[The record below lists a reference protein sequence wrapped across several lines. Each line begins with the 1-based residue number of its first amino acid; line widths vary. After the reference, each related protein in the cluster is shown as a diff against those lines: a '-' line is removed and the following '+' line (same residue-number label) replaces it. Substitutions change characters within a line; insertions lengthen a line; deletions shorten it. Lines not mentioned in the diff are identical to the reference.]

1 MIYFLI
7 YLLIYPYLFAM
18 KKLKFKGEKGKILLI
33 QTAKIGDY
41 ANSTVIFEKL
51 GKFDVLIDEINLAFA
66 KHDRRIE
73 KIFTINGV
81 KRKKASKLGLAL
93 ELFSRG
99 YESVYVLMPNSLNL
113 FLARCTLAKNIVAVH
128 HYAAS
133 SDFALLALGMKKA
146 PHTLQDLTLLTYL
159 KMLGESE
166 LKYEKCLQKPLLIPR
181 ETLVKSG
188 KFKIGVS
195 LSAGNKMKTPPKKT
209 WEKIFEIFAK
219 FDCEVYI
226 FGVGEEAAL
235 LQNLL
240 AENADEKR
248 AENLS
253 ERGICADLAG
263 NGASEI
269 YGDLENAN
277 GKQTSYAQNHTEA
290 SYAASNFITQNTA
303 YKKLNLNT
311 ERAAENDDKNTNNAP
326 TIRVQNTDD
335 KTTYDNAN
343 GKQAKAQIY
352 SEKGTSDGSNLSS
365 QICDTYVKRFGENEL
380 KIISLIGKIKLEEL
394 PFYLSQMQLYTSSDT
409 GNYYVADSVR
419 TPTIC
424 LMGPCFA
431 SEQRGVAD
439 SLVISSHLPPVSS
452 VFKTVRGIDASAF
465 FELSEQNLADIEA
478 FVKVRYIS
486 YLSRE
491 DNFLC

>member
-18 KKLKFKGEKGKILLI
+18 KKLKFKGKKGKILLI

-93 ELFSRG
+93 ELFSRN

-128 HYAAS
+128 HYAVS
-133 SDFALLALGMKKA
+133 SDFALLALGMKKV

-159 KMLGESE
+159 KTVGVSE
-166 LKYEKCLQKPLLIPR
+166 LKYEKCLQKPLFIPQENLI
-181 ETLVKSG
+181 KSS

-209 WEKIFEIFAK
+209 WVKIFEIFAK
-219 FDCEVYI
+219 FDCEIYI

-235 LQNLL
+235 LKNLL
-240 AENADEKR
+240 AQNADVKR
-248 AENLS
+248 AENPS
-253 ERGICADLAG
+253 DRQIYVDLTSD
-263 NGASEI
+263 NASEI
-269 YGDLENAN
+269 YGSPE
-277 GKQTSYAQNHTEA
+277 
-290 SYAASNFITQNTA
+290 
-303 YKKLNLNT
+303 
-311 ERAAENDDKNTNNAP
+311 NTNGE
-326 TIRVQNTDD
+326 QS
-335 KTTYDNAN
+335 
-343 GKQAKAQIY
+343 KAQIC
-352 SEKGTSDGSNLSS
+352 SEKGISSGSNLSS
-365 QICDTYVKRFGENEL
+365 QICDTYVKKFGKNEL
-380 KIISLIGKIKLEEL
+380 KIISLIDKIKLEEL
-394 PFYLSQMQLYTSSDT
+394 PFYLSQMQLYASSDT
-409 GNYYVADSVR
+409 GNYYIADSVR

-452 VFKTVRGIDASAF
+452 VFKTVRDIDASAF
-465 FELSEQNLADIEA
+465 FELSDQNLADIEV

>member
-1 MIYFLI
+1 MAYLIKSEDLFLIYFLF
-7 YLLIYPYLFAM
+7 YLILWPYLKITSCF
-18 KKLKFKGEKGKILLI
+18 KKPSNKILLI

-51 GKFDVLIDEINLAFA
+51 GKFDVLIDEINLALA
-66 KHDRRIE
+66 KHDNRIE
-73 KIFTINGV
+73 KIFTINNV
-81 KRKKASKLGLAL
+81 KRKKTSKLGLAL
-93 ELFSRG
+93 ELFLRN

-113 FLARCTLAKNIVAVH
+113 FLARCTLAKNIVTVH

-133 SDFALLALGMKKA
+133 SDFALLALGMKKV

-159 KMLGESE
+159 KTVGISE
-166 LKYEKCLQKPLLIPR
+166 LRYEKCLQKPLVIPH
-181 ETLVKSG
+181 ENIVKSG

-195 LSAGNKMKTPPKKT
+195 LSAGNKMKTPPKHT

-240 AENADEKR
+240 AENADQKQAKNPSDR
-248 AENLS
+248 QF
-253 ERGICADLAG
+253 CADSASDT
-263 NGASEI
+263 SEI
-269 YGDLENAN
+269 YGDLKNAN
-277 GKQTSYAQNHTEA
+277 EEQSKTQICSENGTGGG
-290 SYAASNFITQNTA
+290 SNF
-303 YKKLNLNT
+303 
-311 ERAAENDDKNTNNAP
+311 
-326 TIRVQNTDD
+326 
-335 KTTYDNAN
+335 
-343 GKQAKAQIY
+343 
-352 SEKGTSDGSNLSS
+352 SS
-365 QICDTYVKRFGENEL
+365 QIFDIYVKRFGENEL

-394 PFYLSQMQLYTSSDT
+394 PFYLSQMQLYASSDT

-465 FELSEQNLADIEA
+465 FELSDQNLADIEA
-478 FVKVRYIS
+478 FVRVRYIS

>member
-159 KMLGESE
+159 KMLGISE
-166 LKYEKCLQKPLLIPR
+166 LKYEKCLQKPLFIPR
-181 ETLVKSG
+181 ENLVKSG

-248 AENLS
+248 AKNLS
-253 ERGICADLAG
+253 ERGICTDLASSDT
-263 NGASEI
+263 SEI
-269 YGDLENAN
+269 YGDLENTN
-277 GKQTSYAQNHTEA
+277 GKQISYTQNHTEA
-290 SYAASNFITQNTA
+290 SYAAANFITQNTA

-326 TIRVQNTDD
+326 PLRAKNAG

-343 GKQAKAQIY
+343 GKQAKAQIC
-352 SEKGTSDGSNLSS
+352 SEKGTSDVSNLSS
-365 QICDTYVKRFGENEL
+365 QICDIYVKRFGENEL

-394 PFYLSQMQLYTSSDT
+394 PFYLSQMQLYASSDT

-439 SLVISSHLPPVSS
+439 SLVINSHLPPVSS
-452 VFKTVRGIDASAF
+452 VFKTVRDIDASAF
-465 FELSEQNLADIEA
+465 FELSEQNLADIEV

>member
-1 MIYFLI
+1 MIYFLF
-7 YLLIYPYLFAM
+7 YLMLWPCLKITSYF
-18 KKLKFKGEKGKILLI
+18 KKASNKILLI

-66 KHDRRIE
+66 KHDRRME

-133 SDFALLALGMKKA
+133 SDFALLALGMKKV

-159 KMLGESE
+159 KTVGISE
-166 LKYEKCLQKPLLIPR
+166 LKYEKCLQKPLFIPQENLI
-181 ETLVKSG
+181 KSG

-195 LSAGNKMKTPPKKT
+195 LSAGNKMKTPPKHT

-235 LQNLL
+235 LKNLL
-240 AENADEKR
+240 AENVNEKR

-253 ERGICADLAG
+253 RRQIFADLAG

-269 YGDLENAN
+269 CGDLKNAN
-277 GKQTSYAQNHTEA
+277 EEQ
-290 SYAASNFITQNTA
+290 
-303 YKKLNLNT
+303 
-311 ERAAENDDKNTNNAP
+311 P
-326 TIRVQNTDD
+326 
-335 KTTYDNAN
+335 
-343 GKQAKAQIY
+343 KAQIC
-352 SEKGTSDGSNLSS
+352 SESSTGGESNFSS
-365 QICDTYVKRFGENEL
+365 QICDTYVKKFGENEL
-380 KIISLIGKIKLEEL
+380 KIISLIDKIKLEEL
-394 PFYLSQMQLYTSSDT
+394 PFYLSQMQLYASSDT
-409 GNYYVADSVR
+409 GNYYVADSMH

-439 SLVISSHLPPVSS
+439 SLVINSHLPPVSS
-452 VFKTVRGIDASAF
+452 VFKTVRDIDASAF

>member
-41 ANSTVIFEKL
+41 ANSTVIFDRL
-51 GKFDVLIDEINLAFA
+51 GKFDALIDEINLAFA
-66 KHDRRIE
+66 KHDSRIE
-73 KIFTINGV
+73 KIFTINDV

-93 ELFSRG
+93 ELFSRN

-133 SDFALLALGMKKA
+133 SDFALLALGMKKV

-159 KMLGESE
+159 KTVGVSE
-166 LKYEKCLQKPLLIPR
+166 LKYEKYLQKPLFIPR
-181 ETLVKSG
+181 ENLIKSD

-226 FGVGEEAAL
+226 FGVGEEATL
-235 LQNLL
+235 LKNLL
-240 AENADEKR
+240 AENADEKQT
-248 AENLS
+248 ENPS
-253 ERGICADLAG
+253 DRQICADS
-263 NGASEI
+263 ASDDASKI
-269 YGDLENAN
+269 YGDIKNAN
-277 GKQTSYAQNHTEA
+277 NE
-290 SYAASNFITQNTA
+290 NT
-303 YKKLNLNT
+303 
-311 ERAAENDDKNTNNAP
+311 
-326 TIRVQNTDD
+326 
-335 KTTYDNAN
+335 
-343 GKQAKAQIY
+343 KAQICI
-352 SEKGTSDGSNLSS
+352 EKGTSDELNFSS
-365 QICDTYVKRFGENEL
+365 QIFDIYVKRFGENEL

-394 PFYLSQMQLYTSSDT
+394 PFYLSQMQLYASSDT

-439 SLVISSHLPPVSS
+439 SLVISSHLLPVSS
-452 VFKTVRGIDASAF
+452 VFKTVRDIDASAF

>member
-1 MIYFLI
+1 
-7 YLLIYPYLFAM
+7 M
-18 KKLKFKGEKGKILLI
+18 KKLKFKGKKGKILLI

-41 ANSTVIFEKL
+41 VNSAVIFEKL

-73 KIFTINGV
+73 KIFTINDV
-81 KRKKASKLGLAL
+81 KRKKASKLALAL
-93 ELFSRG
+93 ELFSHN

-128 HYAAS
+128 HYAVS
-133 SDFALLALGMKKA
+133 SDFALLALGMKKV
-146 PHTLQDLTLLTYL
+146 PHTLNDLTLLTYL
-159 KMLGESE
+159 KTVGVSE
-166 LKYEKCLQKPLLIPR
+166 LKYEKCLQKPLVVPR
-181 ETLVKSG
+181 ENIVKSD

-195 LSAGNKMKTPPKKT
+195 LSAGNKMKTPPKHI

-240 AENADEKR
+240 AENTNEKQ
-248 AENLS
+248 AKNPS
-253 ERGICADLAG
+253 NGQICADLAG
-263 NGASEI
+263 SDTSEI
-269 YGDLENAN
+269 YGGPENAN
-277 GKQTSYAQNHTEA
+277 GEQS
-290 SYAASNFITQNTA
+290 
-303 YKKLNLNT
+303 
-311 ERAAENDDKNTNNAP
+311 
-326 TIRVQNTDD
+326 
-335 KTTYDNAN
+335 
-343 GKQAKAQIY
+343 KAQIY
-352 SEKGTSDGSNLSS
+352 SENGISGGSNLGS
-365 QICDTYVKRFGENEL
+365 QICDTYVKKFGENEL
-380 KIISLIGKIKLEEL
+380 KIISLIDKIKLEEL
-394 PFYLSQMQLYTSSDT
+394 PFYLSQMQLYASSDT
-409 GNYYVADSVR
+409 GNYYVADSVH

-452 VFKTVRGIDASAF
+452 VFKTVRDIDASAF
-465 FELSEQNLADIEA
+465 FEPSEQNLADIEA

>member
-41 ANSTVIFEKL
+41 ANSTVIFDRL

-73 KIFTINGV
+73 KAFTINDV

-93 ELFSRG
+93 ELFSRN

-133 SDFALLALGMKKA
+133 SDFGLLALGMQKV
-146 PHTLQDLTLLTYL
+146 PHTLQDLTLLTYS
-159 KMLGESE
+159 KTVGISE
-166 LKYEKCLQKPLLIPR
+166 LKYEKCLQKPLVVPHENI
-181 ETLVKSG
+181 VKSG

-195 LSAGNKMKTPPKKT
+195 LSAGNKMKTPPNHT

-226 FGVGEEAAL
+226 FGVGDEAAL
-235 LQNLL
+235 LKNLL
-240 AENADEKR
+240 AENTDAKR
-248 AENLS
+248 VENPS
-253 ERGICADLAG
+253 ELGICADLA
-263 NGASEI
+263 ASDTSEI
-269 YGDLENAN
+269 YGDIKNAN
-277 GKQTSYAQNHTEA
+277 
-290 SYAASNFITQNTA
+290 
-303 YKKLNLNT
+303 
-311 ERAAENDDKNTNNAP
+311 AE
-326 TIRVQNTDD
+326 QS
-335 KTTYDNAN
+335 
-343 GKQAKAQIY
+343 KAQIC
-352 SEKGTSDGSNLSS
+352 SQNGTSDGSNFSS

-394 PFYLSQMQLYTSSDT
+394 PFYLSQMQLYASADT

-439 SLVISSHLPPVSS
+439 SLVINSHLPPVSS
-452 VFKTVRGIDASAF
+452 VFKTVRDIDASAF
-465 FELSEQNLADIEA
+465 FELSDQNLADIEA

>member
-1 MIYFLI
+1 M
-7 YLLIYPYLFAM
+7 LIYPYLFAM
-18 KKLKFKGEKGKILLI
+18 KKLKFKGKKGKILLI

-66 KHDRRIE
+66 KHDSRIE

-81 KRKKASKLGLAL
+81 KCKKASKLGLAL
-93 ELFSRG
+93 ELFSRN

-128 HYAAS
+128 HYAVS
-133 SDFALLALGMKKA
+133 SDFALLALGMKKV

-159 KMLGESE
+159 KTLGFSE
-166 LKYEKCLQKPLLIPR
+166 LKYEKCLQKPLFIPQENLI
-181 ETLVKSG
+181 KSG

-195 LSAGNKMKTPPKKT
+195 LSAGNKMKSPPKKT

-226 FGVGEEAAL
+226 FGVGEEATL
-235 LQNLL
+235 LKNLL
-240 AENADEKR
+240 AENADTKR

-253 ERGICADLAG
+253 RQQICADLASDT
-263 NGASEI
+263 SEI
-269 YGDLENAN
+269 YGGIE
-277 GKQTSYAQNHTEA
+277 
-290 SYAASNFITQNTA
+290 
-303 YKKLNLNT
+303 
-311 ERAAENDDKNTNNAP
+311 NTNGE
-326 TIRVQNTDD
+326 QS
-335 KTTYDNAN
+335 
-343 GKQAKAQIY
+343 KAQIC
-352 SEKGTSDGSNLSS
+352 SENGISNGSNFSS

-394 PFYLSQMQLYTSSDT
+394 PFYLSQMQLYASSDT

-439 SLVISSHLPPVSS
+439 SLVINSHLPPVSS
-452 VFKTVRGIDASAF
+452 VFKTVRDIDASAF
-465 FELSEQNLADIEA
+465 FELSDQNLADIEV

>member
-41 ANSTVIFEKL
+41 ANSAVIFEKL
-51 GKFDVLIDEINLAFA
+51 GKFDALIDEINLAFA
-66 KHDRRIE
+66 KHDSRIE

-81 KRKKASKLGLAL
+81 KRKKTSKIGLAL
-93 ELFSRG
+93 ELFSRN

-128 HYAAS
+128 HYAVS
-133 SDFALLALGMKKA
+133 SDFALLALGMKKV

-159 KMLGESE
+159 KTVGVSE
-166 LKYEKCLQKPLLIPR
+166 LKYEKYLQKPLFIPR
-181 ETLVKSG
+181 ENLIKSD

-226 FGVGEEAAL
+226 FGVGEEATL
-235 LQNLL
+235 LKNLL
-240 AENADEKR
+240 AENADQKQAKNPSDR
-248 AENLS
+248 QF
-253 ERGICADLAG
+253 CADSASDT
-263 NGASEI
+263 SEI
-269 YGDLENAN
+269 YGGLENAN
-277 GKQTSYAQNHTEA
+277 GEQS
-290 SYAASNFITQNTA
+290 
-303 YKKLNLNT
+303 
-311 ERAAENDDKNTNNAP
+311 
-326 TIRVQNTDD
+326 
-335 KTTYDNAN
+335 
-343 GKQAKAQIY
+343 KAQICNKN
-352 SEKGTSDGSNLSS
+352 STSGGSNFSS
-365 QICDTYVKRFGENEL
+365 QICDTYVKKFGENEL

-394 PFYLSQMQLYTSSDT
+394 PFYLSQMQLYASSDT

-439 SLVISSHLPPVSS
+439 SLVINSHLSPVSS
-452 VFKTVRGIDASAF
+452 VFKTVRDIDASAF

-486 YLSRE
+486 YLSRK

>member
-1 MIYFLI
+1 MLW
-7 YLLIYPYLFAM
+7 PYLKITSYF
-18 KKLKFKGEKGKILLI
+18 KKASNKILLI
-33 QTAKIGDY
+33 QTTKIGDY

-73 KIFTINGV
+73 KIFTINDV

-99 YESVYVLMPNSLNL
+99 YDSVYVLMPNSLNL
-113 FLARCTLAKNIVAVH
+113 FLARCTLAKNIVAVR

-133 SDFALLALGMKKA
+133 SDFALLALGMKKV

-159 KMLGESE
+159 KTVGVSE
-166 LKYEKCLQKPLLIPR
+166 LKYEKCLQKPLFIPR
-181 ETLVKSG
+181 ENIVKSD

-235 LQNLL
+235 LKNLL
-240 AENADEKR
+240 AQNAGEKQE
-248 AENLS
+248 ENLS
-253 ERGICADLAG
+253 ERQICKDLTECD
-263 NGASEI
+263 ASEI
-269 YGDLENAN
+269 YGD
-277 GKQTSYAQNHTEA
+277 
-290 SYAASNFITQNTA
+290 I
-303 YKKLNLNT
+303 
-311 ERAAENDDKNTNNAP
+311 KNTN
-326 TIRVQNTDD
+326 DE
-335 KTTYDNAN
+335 
-343 GKQAKAQIY
+343 GAKAQI
-352 SEKGTSDGSNLSS
+352 SSKNGISDESNLSS
-365 QICDTYVKRFGENEL
+365 QICDTYVKKFGKNEL

-394 PFYLSQMQLYTSSDT
+394 PFYLSQMQLYASSDT
-409 GNYYVADSVR
+409 GNYYIADSVR

-465 FELSEQNLADIEA
+465 FELNEQNLTDIEA

-486 YLSRE
+486 YLSRK

>member
-41 ANSTVIFEKL
+41 ANSTVIFDRL
-51 GKFDVLIDEINLAFA
+51 GKFDALIDEINLAFA
-66 KHDRRIE
+66 KHDSRIE
-73 KIFTINGV
+73 KIFTINDV

-93 ELFSRG
+93 ELFSRN

-133 SDFALLALGMKKA
+133 SDFALLALGMKKV

-159 KMLGESE
+159 KTVGVSE
-166 LKYEKCLQKPLLIPR
+166 LKYEKYLQKPLFIPR
-181 ETLVKSG
+181 ENLIKSD

-226 FGVGEEAAL
+226 FGVGEEATL
-235 LQNLL
+235 LKNLL
-240 AENADEKR
+240 AENADQKQAKNPSDR
-248 AENLS
+248 QF
-253 ERGICADLAG
+253 CADSASDT
-263 NGASEI
+263 SEI
-269 YGDLENAN
+269 YGDLKNAN
-277 GKQTSYAQNHTEA
+277 EEQSKTQICSENGTGGG
-290 SYAASNFITQNTA
+290 SNF
-303 YKKLNLNT
+303 
-311 ERAAENDDKNTNNAP
+311 
-326 TIRVQNTDD
+326 
-335 KTTYDNAN
+335 
-343 GKQAKAQIY
+343 
-352 SEKGTSDGSNLSS
+352 SS
-365 QICDTYVKRFGENEL
+365 QIFDIYVKRFGENEL

-394 PFYLSQMQLYTSSDT
+394 PFYLSQMQLYASSDT

-439 SLVISSHLPPVSS
+439 SLVISSHLLPVSS
-452 VFKTVRGIDASAF
+452 VFKTVRDIDASAF

-486 YLSRE
+486 HLSRE

>member
-41 ANSTVIFEKL
+41 ANSTVIFDRL
-51 GKFDVLIDEINLAFA
+51 GKFDALIDEINLAFA
-66 KHDRRIE
+66 KHDSRIE
-73 KIFTINGV
+73 KIFTINDV

-93 ELFSRG
+93 ELFSRN

-133 SDFALLALGMKKA
+133 SDFALLALGMKKV

-159 KMLGESE
+159 KTVGVSE
-166 LKYEKCLQKPLLIPR
+166 LKYEKYLQKPLFIPR
-181 ETLVKSG
+181 ENLIKSD

-226 FGVGEEAAL
+226 FGVGEEATL
-235 LQNLL
+235 LKNLL
-240 AENADEKR
+240 AENADEKQT
-248 AENLS
+248 ENPS
-253 ERGICADLAG
+253 DRQICADS
-263 NGASEI
+263 ASDDASKI
-269 YGDLENAN
+269 YGDIKNAN
-277 GKQTSYAQNHTEA
+277 NE
-290 SYAASNFITQNTA
+290 NT
-303 YKKLNLNT
+303 
-311 ERAAENDDKNTNNAP
+311 
-326 TIRVQNTDD
+326 
-335 KTTYDNAN
+335 
-343 GKQAKAQIY
+343 KAQICI
-352 SEKGTSDGSNLSS
+352 EKGTSDELNFSS
-365 QICDTYVKRFGENEL
+365 QIFDIYVKRFGENEL

-394 PFYLSQMQLYTSSDT
+394 PFYLSQMQLYASSDT

-439 SLVISSHLPPVSS
+439 SLVISSHLLPVSS
-452 VFKTVRGIDASAF
+452 VFKTVRDIDASAF

-486 YLSRE
+486 YLSRKY
-491 DNFLC
+491 NFLC

>member
-41 ANSTVIFEKL
+41 VNSTVIFEKL

-66 KHDRRIE
+66 KHDSRIE
-73 KIFTINGV
+73 KIFTINDV

-93 ELFSRG
+93 KLFSRN

-133 SDFALLALGMKKA
+133 SDFGLLALGMKKV
-146 PHTLQDLTLLTYL
+146 PHTLNDLTLLTYL
-159 KMLGESE
+159 KTLGISE
-166 LKYEKCLQKPLLIPR
+166 LKYEKCLQQPLFIPR
-181 ETLVKSG
+181 ENIVKSN

-226 FGVGEEAAL
+226 FGVGEEEAL
-235 LQNLL
+235 LKNLL
-240 AENADEKR
+240 AKNTDEKQT
-248 AENLS
+248 ENS
-253 ERGICADLAG
+253 SNGQICADLAG
-263 NGASEI
+263 SDTSEI
-269 YGDLENAN
+269 YGD
-277 GKQTSYAQNHTEA
+277 
-290 SYAASNFITQNTA
+290 I
-303 YKKLNLNT
+303 
-311 ERAAENDDKNTNNAP
+311 KNTN
-326 TIRVQNTDD
+326 D
-335 KTTYDNAN
+335 K
-343 GKQAKAQIY
+343 QVKAQIC
-352 SEKGTSDGSNLSS
+352 SKNGTSGESNLSS
-365 QICDTYVKRFGENEL
+365 QICDIYVKRFGENKL

-394 PFYLSQMQLYTSSDT
+394 PFYLSQMQLYASSDT

-452 VFKTVRGIDASAF
+452 VFKTVRDIDASVF

>member
-1 MIYFLI
+1 
-7 YLLIYPYLFAM
+7 M

-41 ANSTVIFEKL
+41 ANSTVIFDRL
-51 GKFDVLIDEINLAFA
+51 GKFDALIDEINLAFA
-66 KHDRRIE
+66 KHDSRIE

-81 KRKKASKLGLAL
+81 KCKKASKLGLAL
-93 ELFSRG
+93 ELFSRN

-133 SDFALLALGMKKA
+133 SDFALLSLGMKKV

-159 KMLGESE
+159 KTVGVTE
-166 LKYEKCLQKPLLIPR
+166 LKYEKCLQKPLFIPQENLI
-181 ETLVKSG
+181 KSG

-195 LSAGNKMKTPPKKT
+195 LSAGNKMKTPPKRT
-209 WEKIFEIFAK
+209 WEKIFEILAK

-235 LQNLL
+235 LKNLL
-240 AENADEKR
+240 AENTDEKQS
-248 AENLS
+248 ENPS
-253 ERGICADLAG
+253 NGQICADSATSDT
-263 NGASEI
+263 SEI
-269 YGDLENAN
+269 YGGLENTN
-277 GKQTSYAQNHTEA
+277 DKQ
-290 SYAASNFITQNTA
+290 
-303 YKKLNLNT
+303 
-311 ERAAENDDKNTNNAP
+311 
-326 TIRVQNTDD
+326 V
-335 KTTYDNAN
+335 
-343 GKQAKAQIY
+343 KAQIC
-352 SEKGTSDGSNLSS
+352 SKNGTSDELNFSS
-365 QICDTYVKRFGENEL
+365 QICDTYVKKFGENEL
-380 KIISLIGKIKLEEL
+380 KIISLIDKIKLEEL
-394 PFYLSQMQLYTSSDT
+394 PFYLSQMQLYASSDT

-439 SLVISSHLPPVSS
+439 SLVINSNLSPVSS
-452 VFKTVRGIDASAF
+452 VFKTVRDIDASVF

>member
-18 KKLKFKGEKGKILLI
+18 KKLKFKGEKDKILLI

-41 ANSTVIFEKL
+41 ANSTVIFDRL
-51 GKFDVLIDEINLAFA
+51 GKFDALIDEINLAFA
-66 KHDRRIE
+66 KHDSRIE

-81 KRKKASKLGLAL
+81 KRKKVSKIGLAL

-128 HYAAS
+128 HYAVS
-133 SDFALLALGMKKA
+133 SDFALLALGMKKV

-159 KMLGESE
+159 KTVGISE
-166 LKYEKCLQKPLLIPR
+166 LKYEKCLQKPLFIPQENLI
-181 ETLVKSG
+181 KSG

-195 LSAGNKMKTPPKKT
+195 LSAGNKMKTPPNHT
-209 WEKIFEIFAK
+209 WEKILEIFAK

-235 LQNLL
+235 LKNLL

-248 AENLS
+248 AKNLS
-253 ERGICADLAG
+253 RRQICVDLTG
-263 NGASEI
+263 DDASKI
-269 YGDLENAN
+269 YGD
-277 GKQTSYAQNHTEA
+277 
-290 SYAASNFITQNTA
+290 I
-303 YKKLNLNT
+303 
-311 ERAAENDDKNTNNAP
+311 KNTNDEGA
-326 TIRVQNTDD
+326 
-335 KTTYDNAN
+335 A
-343 GKQAKAQIY
+343 AQIC
-352 SEKGTSDGSNLSS
+352 SKNGTSDELNFSS
-365 QICDTYVKRFGENEL
+365 QICNTYVKRFGKNEL
-380 KIISLIGKIKLEEL
+380 KIISLIDKIKLEEL
-394 PFYLSQMQLYTSSDT
+394 PFYLSQMQLYASADT
-409 GNYYVADSVR
+409 GNYYVADSVC

-439 SLVISSHLPPVSS
+439 SLVINSHLPPVSS
-452 VFKTVRGIDASAF
+452 VFKTVRDIDASAF

-486 YLSRE
+486 YLSRV

>member
-18 KKLKFKGEKGKILLI
+18 KKLKFKGEKGKTLLI

-41 ANSTVIFEKL
+41 ANSAVIFEKL

-73 KIFTINGV
+73 KIFTINDI

-93 ELFSRG
+93 ELFSRN

-133 SDFALLALGMKKA
+133 SDFALLALGMKKV
-146 PHTLQDLTLLTYL
+146 PHTLNDLTLLTYL
-159 KMLGESE
+159 KTVGVGE
-166 LKYEKCLQKPLLIPR
+166 LKYEKCLQKPLVIPH
-181 ETLVKSG
+181 ENIVKSD

-219 FDCEVYI
+219 YDCEVYI
-226 FGVGEEAAL
+226 FGVGEEAVL

-240 AENADEKR
+240 AENTDEKR
-248 AENLS
+248 AENPND
-253 ERGICADLAG
+253 RQICEDS
-263 NGASEI
+263 ASDNASKI
-269 YGDLENAN
+269 YGD
-277 GKQTSYAQNHTEA
+277 
-290 SYAASNFITQNTA
+290 I
-303 YKKLNLNT
+303 
-311 ERAAENDDKNTNNAP
+311 KNTN
-326 TIRVQNTDD
+326 DE
-335 KTTYDNAN
+335 
-343 GKQAKAQIY
+343 GAKAQFY
-352 SEKGTSDGSNLSS
+352 SENGISDESNFSS

-380 KIISLIGKIKLEEL
+380 KIISLIDKIKLEEL
-394 PFYLSQMQLYTSSDT
+394 PFYLSQMQLYASSDT

-439 SLVISSHLPPVSS
+439 SLVINSHLPPVSS
-452 VFKTVRGIDASAF
+452 VFKTVRDIDASAF
-465 FELSEQNLADIEA
+465 FELSDQNLADIEA

>member
-18 KKLKFKGEKGKILLI
+18 KKVKFKGEKGKILLI

-66 KHDRRIE
+66 KHDDRIE
-73 KIFTINGV
+73 KIFTINDV
-81 KRKKASKLGLAL
+81 KRKKASKIGLAL
-93 ELFSRG
+93 ELFSRN
-99 YESVYVLMPNSLNL
+99 YESVYVLMPNGLNL

-133 SDFALLALGMKKA
+133 SDFALLALGMKKV

-159 KMLGESE
+159 KTVGESE
-166 LKYEKCLQKPLLIPR
+166 LKYEKCLQKPLFIPQENLI
-181 ETLVKSG
+181 KSG

-195 LSAGNKMKTPPKKT
+195 LSAGNKIKTPPKRT

-226 FGVGEEAAL
+226 FGVGEEATL
-235 LQNLL
+235 LKNLL
-240 AENADEKR
+240 AQNADQKQAKNPSDR
-248 AENLS
+248 QFCANL
-253 ERGICADLAG
+253 ADSDT
-263 NGASEI
+263 SEI
-269 YGDLENAN
+269 YGNLENAN
-277 GKQTSYAQNHTEA
+277 E
-290 SYAASNFITQNTA
+290 
-303 YKKLNLNT
+303 
-311 ERAAENDDKNTNNAP
+311 E
-326 TIRVQNTDD
+326 
-335 KTTYDNAN
+335 
-343 GKQAKAQIY
+343 QAKAQIC
-352 SEKGTSDGSNLSS
+352 SKNGTSGGSNFSS
-365 QICDTYVKRFGENEL
+365 QICDTYVKRFGQNEL
-380 KIISLIGKIKLEEL
+380 KIISLIDKIKLEEL
-394 PFYLSQMQLYTSSDT
+394 PFYLSQMQLYASSDT

-424 LMGPCFA
+424 LMGPCFT

-452 VFKTVRGIDASAF
+452 VFKTVRDIDASAF
-465 FELSEQNLADIEA
+465 FELGEQNLVDIEA

>member
-18 KKLKFKGEKGKILLI
+18 KKLKFKGEKGRILLI

-51 GKFDVLIDEINLAFA
+51 SKFDVLIDEINLAFA

-73 KIFTINGV
+73 KIFTINDV

-99 YESVYVLMPNSLNL
+99 YDSVYVLMPNSLNL

-133 SDFALLALGMKKA
+133 SDFGLLALGMQKV
-146 PHTLQDLTLLTYL
+146 PHTLNDLTLLTYL
-159 KMLGESE
+159 KTLGISE
-166 LKYEKCLQKPLLIPR
+166 LKYEKCLQQPLFIPR
-181 ETLVKSG
+181 ENIVKSG

-195 LSAGNKMKTPPKKT
+195 LSAGNKMKTPPKHI

-235 LQNLL
+235 LKNLL
-240 AENADEKR
+240 AENADEKQVK
-248 AENLS
+248 NLS
-253 ERGICADLAG
+253 ERQICADLASDT
-263 NGASEI
+263 SEI
-269 YGDLENAN
+269 CSSFKNAN
-277 GKQTSYAQNHTEA
+277 EEHT
-290 SYAASNFITQNTA
+290 
-303 YKKLNLNT
+303 
-311 ERAAENDDKNTNNAP
+311 
-326 TIRVQNTDD
+326 
-335 KTTYDNAN
+335 
-343 GKQAKAQIY
+343 KAQIC
-352 SEKGTSDGSNLSS
+352 SQNSTSGGSNFSS

-380 KIISLIGKIKLEEL
+380 KIISLVDKIDLEEL
-394 PFYLSQMQLYTSSDT
+394 PFYLSQMQLYASSDT
-409 GNYYVADSVR
+409 GNYYVADSVC

-439 SLVISSHLPPVSS
+439 SLVINSHLPPVSS
-452 VFKTVRGIDASAF
+452 VFKTVRDIDASAF
-465 FELSEQNLADIEA
+465 FDLSEQNLADIEA

-486 YLSRE
+486 FLSRE

>member
-7 YLLIYPYLFAM
+7 YLLIYPYLFVM

-73 KIFTINGV
+73 KIFTINDV
-81 KRKKASKLGLAL
+81 KRKKTSKLGLAL
-93 ELFSRG
+93 KLFSRN
-99 YESVYVLMPNSLNL
+99 YESVYVLIPNSLNL
-113 FLARCTLAKNIVAVH
+113 FLARCTLAKNIIAVH

-133 SDFALLALGMKKA
+133 SDFALLALGMKKT

-159 KMLGESE
+159 KMLGISQ
-166 LKYEKCLQKPLLIPR
+166 LKYEKCLQKPLFIPR
-181 ETLVKSG
+181 ENIVRSD

-195 LSAGNKMKTPPKKT
+195 LSAGNKMKTPPKHT

-240 AENADEKR
+240 AENADEKL

-277 GKQTSYAQNHTEA
+277 GKQISYVQNHTEA
-290 SYAASNFITQNTA
+290 SYAAANFITQNTA

-326 TIRVQNTDD
+326 PLRAKNAG

-343 GKQAKAQIY
+343 GKQAKAQIC
-352 SEKGTSDGSNLSS
+352 SKNSTSDGSNLSS
-365 QICDTYVKRFGENEL
+365 QICDTYVKKFGENEL
-380 KIISLIGKIKLEEL
+380 KIISLIDKIKLGEL
-394 PFYLSQMQLYTSSDT
+394 PFYLSQMQLYASSDT

-452 VFKTVRGIDASAF
+452 VFKTVRDIDASAF

-486 YLSRE
+486 YLSRG

>member
-7 YLLIYPYLFAM
+7 YLLIYPYLFVM

-51 GKFDVLIDEINLAFA
+51 GKFDILIDEINLAFA

-93 ELFSRG
+93 ELFSRN

-128 HYAAS
+128 HYATS
-133 SDFALLALGMKKA
+133 SDFALLALGIKKA

-159 KMLGESE
+159 KMLGISE
-166 LKYEKCLQKPLLIPR
+166 LKYEKCLQKPLFIPR
-181 ETLVKSG
+181 ENLVKSG

-277 GKQTSYAQNHTEA
+277 GKQISYTQNHTEA
-290 SYAASNFITQNTA
+290 SYAAANFIPQNTA

-311 ERAAENDDKNTNNAP
+311 KRAAENDDK
-326 TIRVQNTDD
+326 NTDD

-343 GKQAKAQIY
+343 GKQAKAQIC

-365 QICDTYVKRFGENEL
+365 QICDIYVKKFGENEL

-394 PFYLSQMQLYTSSDT
+394 PFYLSQMQLYASSDT

-439 SLVISSHLPPVSS
+439 SLVINSHLPPVSS

>member
-1 MIYFLI
+1 MIYFLF
-7 YLLIYPYLFAM
+7 YLILWPYLKITSCF
-18 KKLKFKGEKGKILLI
+18 KKPSDKTLLI

-41 ANSTVIFEKL
+41 ANSAVIFDRL

-66 KHDRRIE
+66 KHDSRIE
-73 KIFTINGV
+73 KIFTINDV

-93 ELFSRG
+93 ELFSRN
-99 YESVYVLMPNSLNL
+99 YESVYVLMPNGLNL

-133 SDFALLALGMKKA
+133 SDFALLALGMKKV

-159 KMLGESE
+159 KTVGESE
-166 LKYEKCLQKPLLIPR
+166 LKYEKCLQKPLFIPHENLI
-181 ETLVKSG
+181 KSD

-195 LSAGNKMKTPPKKT
+195 LSAGNKMKTPPKHT

-240 AENADEKR
+240 AENADAKR
-248 AENLS
+248 AENLNKR
-253 ERGICADLAG
+253 EICADLTG
-263 NGASEI
+263 SDASEI
-269 YGDLENAN
+269 YGNP
-277 GKQTSYAQNHTEA
+277 
-290 SYAASNFITQNTA
+290 
-303 YKKLNLNT
+303 
-311 ERAAENDDKNTNNAP
+311 KNTNGE
-326 TIRVQNTDD
+326 QS
-335 KTTYDNAN
+335 
-343 GKQAKAQIY
+343 KAQIC
-352 SEKGTSDGSNLSS
+352 SQNSTGGGTNFSS
-365 QICDTYVKRFGENEL
+365 QICDTYVKKFGENEL
-380 KIISLIGKIKLEEL
+380 KIISLIDKIKLEEL
-394 PFYLSQMQLYTSSDT
+394 PFYLSQMQLYASSDT

-439 SLVISSHLPPVSS
+439 SLVINSHLPPVSS
-452 VFKTVRGIDASAF
+452 VFKTVRDIDASEF

>member
-66 KHDRRIE
+66 KHDSRIE

-93 ELFSRG
+93 ELFSRN

-159 KMLGESE
+159 KTLGESQ

-181 ETLVKSG
+181 ENLVKSG

-277 GKQTSYAQNHTEA
+277 GKQISYTQNHTEA
-290 SYAASNFITQNTA
+290 SYAAANFIPQNTA

-311 ERAAENDDKNTNNAP
+311 KRAAENDDKNTNNAP
-326 TIRVQNTDD
+326 PLRAKNAG

-343 GKQAKAQIY
+343 GKQSKAQIC
-352 SEKGTSDGSNLSS
+352 SEKGISDVSNLSS
-365 QICDTYVKRFGENEL
+365 QICDIYVKKFGENEL

-394 PFYLSQMQLYTSSDT
+394 PFYLSQMQLYASSDT

-439 SLVISSHLPPVSS
+439 SLVINSHLPPVSS

>member
-7 YLLIYPYLFAM
+7 YLLIYPYLFAI

-41 ANSTVIFEKL
+41 ANSAVIFEKL

-66 KHDRRIE
+66 KHDYRIE
-73 KIFTINGV
+73 KIFTINDV

-93 ELFSRG
+93 ELFSRN
-99 YESVYVLMPNSLNL
+99 YESVYVLMPNGLNL

-128 HYAAS
+128 HYAVS
-133 SDFALLALGMKKA
+133 SDFALLSLGMKKV

-159 KMLGESE
+159 KTLGESE
-166 LKYEKCLQKPLLIPR
+166 LKYEKCLQKPLFIPQENLI
-181 ETLVKSG
+181 KSD

-195 LSAGNKMKTPPKKT
+195 LSAGNKMKTPPKHI
-209 WEKIFEIFAK
+209 WEKIFDIFAK

-235 LQNLL
+235 LKNLL

-248 AENLS
+248 TENLNGK
-253 ERGICADLAG
+253 EICADLASDT
-263 NGASEI
+263 SEI
-269 YGDLENAN
+269 YGDPKNAN
-277 GKQTSYAQNHTEA
+277 EEQ
-290 SYAASNFITQNTA
+290 
-303 YKKLNLNT
+303 
-311 ERAAENDDKNTNNAP
+311 P
-326 TIRVQNTDD
+326 
-335 KTTYDNAN
+335 
-343 GKQAKAQIY
+343 KAQIC
-352 SEKGTSDGSNLSS
+352 SESSTGGESNFSS
-365 QICDTYVKRFGENEL
+365 QICDTYVKKFGENEL
-380 KIISLIGKIKLEEL
+380 KIISLIDKIKLEEL
-394 PFYLSQMQLYTSSDT
+394 PFYLSQMQLYASSDT

-439 SLVISSHLPPVSS
+439 SLVINSHLSPVSS
-452 VFKTVRGIDASAF
+452 VFKTVRDIDASAF

>member
-66 KHDRRIE
+66 KHDSRIE

-81 KRKKASKLGLAL
+81 KQKKTSKIGLAL
-93 ELFSRG
+93 ELFLRN
-99 YESVYVLMPNSLNL
+99 YESVYVLIPNSLNL

-133 SDFALLALGMKKA
+133 SDFALLSLGMKKV

-159 KMLGESE
+159 KTVGVSE
-166 LKYEKCLQKPLLIPR
+166 LKYEKCLQKPLFIPQENLI
-181 ETLVKSG
+181 KSS

-195 LSAGNKMKTPPKKT
+195 LSAGNKMKTPPKHT
-209 WEKIFEIFAK
+209 WVKIFEILAK

-226 FGVGEEAAL
+226 FGVDEEAAL
-235 LQNLL
+235 LKNLL

-248 AENLS
+248 AENPS
-253 ERGICADLAG
+253 EGEICKDSARND
-263 NGASEI
+263 ASKI
-269 YGDLENAN
+269 YGGL
-277 GKQTSYAQNHTEA
+277 
-290 SYAASNFITQNTA
+290 
-303 YKKLNLNT
+303 
-311 ERAAENDDKNTNNAP
+311 KNTNEKH
-326 TIRVQNTDD
+326 T
-335 KTTYDNAN
+335 
-343 GKQAKAQIY
+343 KAQIC
-352 SEKGTSDGSNLSS
+352 SQNGTGGESNLSS

-380 KIISLIGKIKLEEL
+380 KIISLIDKIKLEEL
-394 PFYLSQMQLYTSSDT
+394 PFYLSQMQLYASSDT

-439 SLVISSHLPPVSS
+439 SLVINSHLSPVSS
-452 VFKTVRGIDASAF
+452 VFKTVCDIDASAF

-478 FVKVRYIS
+478 FVKARYIS

>member
-1 MIYFLI
+1 
-7 YLLIYPYLFAM
+7 M
-18 KKLKFKGEKGKILLI
+18 KKLKFKGEKGKTLLI

-41 ANSTVIFEKL
+41 ANSAVIFEKL

-73 KIFTINGV
+73 KIFTINDI

-93 ELFSRG
+93 ELFSRN

-113 FLARCTLAKNIVAVH
+113 FLARCTLAKNIVAVR
-128 HYAAS
+128 HYAVS
-133 SDFALLALGMKKA
+133 SDFALLALGMKKV

-159 KMLGESE
+159 KTLGESE
-166 LKYEKCLQKPLLIPR
+166 LKYEKCLQKPLFIPQENLI
-181 ETLVKSG
+181 KSG

-195 LSAGNKMKTPPKKT
+195 LSAGNKMKTPPNHI
-209 WEKIFEIFAK
+209 WEKIFEIFAR

-235 LQNLL
+235 LKNLL
-240 AENADEKR
+240 AKNADEKR

-253 ERGICADLAG
+253 HRQICADLADSDT
-263 NGASEI
+263 SEI

-277 GKQTSYAQNHTEA
+277 D
-290 SYAASNFITQNTA
+290 
-303 YKKLNLNT
+303 
-311 ERAAENDDKNTNNAP
+311 EN
-326 TIRVQNTDD
+326 
-335 KTTYDNAN
+335 
-343 GKQAKAQIY
+343 AKAQIC
-352 SEKGTSDGSNLSS
+352 SENGISGRSNLSS
-365 QICDTYVKRFGENEL
+365 QICDTYVKKFGENEL

-394 PFYLSQMQLYTSSDT
+394 PFYLSQMQLYASSDT

-439 SLVISSHLPPVSS
+439 SLVINSHLPPVSS
-452 VFKTVRGIDASAF
+452 VFKTVRDIDASAF
-465 FELSEQNLADIEA
+465 FELSDQNLADIEA

>member
-41 ANSTVIFEKL
+41 ANSTVIFDRL
-51 GKFDVLIDEINLAFA
+51 GKFDALIDEINLAFA
-66 KHDRRIE
+66 KHDSRIE
-73 KIFTINGV
+73 KIFTINDV

-93 ELFSRG
+93 ELFSRN

-133 SDFALLALGMKKA
+133 SDFALLALGMKKV

-159 KMLGESE
+159 KTVGVSE
-166 LKYEKCLQKPLLIPR
+166 LKYEKYLQKPLFIPR
-181 ETLVKSG
+181 ENLIKSD

-226 FGVGEEAAL
+226 FGVGEEATL
-235 LQNLL
+235 LKNLL
-240 AENADEKR
+240 AENADEKQT
-248 AENLS
+248 ENPS
-253 ERGICADLAG
+253 DRQICADS
-263 NGASEI
+263 ASDDASKI
-269 YGDLENAN
+269 YGDIKNAN
-277 GKQTSYAQNHTEA
+277 NE
-290 SYAASNFITQNTA
+290 NT
-303 YKKLNLNT
+303 
-311 ERAAENDDKNTNNAP
+311 
-326 TIRVQNTDD
+326 
-335 KTTYDNAN
+335 
-343 GKQAKAQIY
+343 KAQICI
-352 SEKGTSDGSNLSS
+352 EKGTSDELNFSS
-365 QICDTYVKRFGENEL
+365 QIFDIYVKRFGENEL

-394 PFYLSQMQLYTSSDT
+394 PFYLSQMQLYASSDT

-439 SLVISSHLPPVSS
+439 SLVITSHLPPVSS
-452 VFKTVRGIDASAF
+452 VFKTVRDIDASAF
-465 FELSEQNLADIEA
+465 FELGEQNLADIEA

>member
-51 GKFDVLIDEINLAFA
+51 GKFDVLIDKINLAFA
-66 KHDRRIE
+66 KHDSRIE
-73 KIFTINGV
+73 KIFTINDV

-93 ELFSRG
+93 KLFSRN

-133 SDFALLALGMKKA
+133 SDFALLTLGMKKVL
-146 PHTLQDLTLLTYL
+146 HTLQDLTLLTYL
-159 KMLGESE
+159 KTVGVSE
-166 LKYEKCLQKPLLIPR
+166 LKYEKCLQKPLFIPQENLI
-181 ETLVKSG
+181 KSS

-195 LSAGNKMKTPPKKT
+195 LSAGNKMKTPPNHT
-209 WEKIFEIFAK
+209 WEKILEIFAK

-226 FGVGEEAAL
+226 FGVGEEMAL
-235 LQNLL
+235 LKNLL
-240 AENADEKR
+240 AENTDEKR
-248 AENLS
+248 TENPS
-253 ERGICADLAG
+253 DRQICADLTSDD
-263 NGASEI
+263 ASKI
-269 YGDLENAN
+269 YGD
-277 GKQTSYAQNHTEA
+277 
-290 SYAASNFITQNTA
+290 I
-303 YKKLNLNT
+303 
-311 ERAAENDDKNTNNAP
+311 KNTNDEGA
-326 TIRVQNTDD
+326 
-335 KTTYDNAN
+335 A
-343 GKQAKAQIY
+343 AQIC
-352 SEKGTSDGSNLSS
+352 SKNGISDESNLSS
-365 QICDTYVKRFGENEL
+365 QICDTYVKKFGENEL

-394 PFYLSQMQLYTSSDT
+394 PFYLSQMQLYASSDT
-409 GNYYVADSVR
+409 GNYHVADSVR

-439 SLVISSHLPPVSS
+439 SLVINSHLPSISS
-452 VFKTVRGIDASAF
+452 VFKTVRDIDASAF

>member
-7 YLLIYPYLFAM
+7 YLLIYPYFFAM
-18 KKLKFKGEKGKILLI
+18 KKLKFKGEKGRILLI

-41 ANSTVIFEKL
+41 ANSTVIFDRL

-66 KHDRRIE
+66 KHDSRIE

-81 KRKKASKLGLAL
+81 KRKKASKIGLAL
-93 ELFSRG
+93 ELFSRN

-133 SDFALLALGMKKA
+133 SDFALLALGMKKV

-166 LKYEKCLQKPLLIPR
+166 LKYEKCLQKPLFIPQENLI
-181 ETLVKSG
+181 KSG

-195 LSAGNKMKTPPKKT
+195 LSAGNKMKMPPKHT

-219 FDCEVYI
+219 FDCDVYI
-226 FGVGEEAAL
+226 FGVDEEAAL
-235 LQNLL
+235 LKNLL
-240 AENADEKR
+240 AQNADVKR
-248 AENLS
+248 AENPS
-253 ERGICADLAG
+253 ELGICADLA
-263 NGASEI
+263 ASDTIEI
-269 YGDLENAN
+269 YDGLENAN
-277 GKQTSYAQNHTEA
+277 GEQS
-290 SYAASNFITQNTA
+290 
-303 YKKLNLNT
+303 
-311 ERAAENDDKNTNNAP
+311 
-326 TIRVQNTDD
+326 
-335 KTTYDNAN
+335 
-343 GKQAKAQIY
+343 KAQIC
-352 SEKGTSDGSNLSS
+352 SQNSTSDELNFSS
-365 QICDTYVKRFGENEL
+365 QICDTYVKKFGENEL
-380 KIISLIGKIKLEEL
+380 KIISLIDKINLEEL
-394 PFYLSQMQLYTSSDT
+394 PFYLSQMQLYASSDT

-439 SLVISSHLPPVSS
+439 SLVINSHLPPVSS
-452 VFKTVRGIDASAF
+452 VFKTVRDIDASAF

>member
-66 KHDRRIE
+66 KHDSRIE

-81 KRKKASKLGLAL
+81 KRKKTSKLGLAL

-99 YESVYVLMPNSLNL
+99 YDSVYVLMPNSLNL
-113 FLARCTLAKNIVAVH
+113 FLARCTLSKNIVAVH
-128 HYAAS
+128 HYAVS
-133 SDFALLALGMKKA
+133 SNFALLALGMKKV

-159 KMLGESE
+159 KTVGVTE
-166 LKYEKCLQKPLLIPR
+166 LKYEKCLQKPLFIPQ
-181 ETLVKSG
+181 ENLVKSS

-195 LSAGNKMKTPPKKT
+195 LSAGNKMKTPPNHT

-235 LQNLL
+235 LKNLL
-240 AENADEKR
+240 AENMDEKHT
-248 AENLS
+248 EKHSN
-253 ERGICADLAG
+253 GQICADLAG
-263 NGASEI
+263 SDTSEI
-269 YGDLENAN
+269 YGGPENV
-277 GKQTSYAQNHTEA
+277 
-290 SYAASNFITQNTA
+290 
-303 YKKLNLNT
+303 
-311 ERAAENDDKNTNNAP
+311 NDEQP
-326 TIRVQNTDD
+326 
-335 KTTYDNAN
+335 
-343 GKQAKAQIY
+343 KAQIY
-352 SEKGTSDGSNLSS
+352 SDSGTCGGSNFSS

-380 KIISLIGKIKLEEL
+380 KIISLIDKIKLEEL
-394 PFYLSQMQLYTSSDT
+394 PFYLSQMQLYASSDT

-439 SLVISSHLPPVSS
+439 SLVINSHLPPVSS
-452 VFKTVRGIDASAF
+452 VFKTVRDIDASAF

>member
-41 ANSTVIFEKL
+41 ANSAVIFEKL

-66 KHDRRIE
+66 KHDSRIE

-81 KRKKASKLGLAL
+81 KRKKTSKIGFAL
-93 ELFSRG
+93 ELFSRN

-133 SDFALLALGMKKA
+133 SDFGLLALGMKKV

-159 KMLGESE
+159 KTVGVGE
-166 LKYEKCLQKPLLIPR
+166 LKYEKCLQKPLFIPQENLI
-181 ETLVKSG
+181 KSD

-209 WEKIFEIFAK
+209 WVKIFEIFAK

-240 AENADEKR
+240 AQNADVKR
-248 AENLS
+248 AENPS
-253 ERGICADLAG
+253 ELGICADS
-263 NGASEI
+263 ASDTIEI
-269 YGDLENAN
+269 YGGLENAN
-277 GKQTSYAQNHTEA
+277 DKQ
-290 SYAASNFITQNTA
+290 
-303 YKKLNLNT
+303 
-311 ERAAENDDKNTNNAP
+311 P
-326 TIRVQNTDD
+326 
-335 KTTYDNAN
+335 
-343 GKQAKAQIY
+343 KAQIC
-352 SEKGTSDGSNLSS
+352 SQNGTGGESNLSS
-365 QICDTYVKRFGENEL
+365 QICDTYVKKFGENEL
-380 KIISLIGKIKLEEL
+380 KIISLIDKIKLEEL
-394 PFYLSQMQLYTSSDT
+394 PFYLSQMQLYASSDT

-439 SLVISSHLPPVSS
+439 SLVINSHLSPVSS
-452 VFKTVRGIDASAF
+452 VFKTVRDIDASAF
-465 FELSEQNLADIEA
+465 FELSEQNLTDIET

>member
-66 KHDRRIE
+66 KHDSRIE
-73 KIFTINGV
+73 KIFTINDV

-93 ELFSRG
+93 KLFSRN

-128 HYAAS
+128 HYAVS
-133 SDFALLALGMKKA
+133 SNFALLALGMKKV
-146 PHTLQDLTLLTYL
+146 PHTLNDLTLLTYL
-159 KMLGESE
+159 KTLGISE
-166 LKYEKCLQKPLLIPR
+166 LKYEKCLQKPLFIPR
-181 ETLVKSG
+181 ENIVKSN

-219 FDCEVYI
+219 FDCE
-226 FGVGEEAAL
+226 AL

-240 AENADEKR
+240 AENVDKKR

-253 ERGICADLAG
+253 RRKIFVDLAG

-269 YGDLENAN
+269 YGD
-277 GKQTSYAQNHTEA
+277 
-290 SYAASNFITQNTA
+290 I
-303 YKKLNLNT
+303 
-311 ERAAENDDKNTNNAP
+311 KNTNDEN
-326 TIRVQNTDD
+326 
-335 KTTYDNAN
+335 
-343 GKQAKAQIY
+343 AKAQFC
-352 SEKGTSDGSNLSS
+352 SKNSTNDGSNLSS

-380 KIISLIGKIKLEEL
+380 KIISLISKIKLEEL
-394 PFYLSQMQLYTSSDT
+394 PFYLSQMQLYASSDT
-409 GNYYVADSVR
+409 GNYYVADSVH

-452 VFKTVRGIDASAF
+452 VFKTVQGIDASAF

>member
-7 YLLIYPYLFAM
+7 YLLIYPYLFTM
-18 KKLKFKGEKGKILLI
+18 KKLKFKGEKSKILLI

-66 KHDRRIE
+66 KHDSRIE

-81 KRKKASKLGLAL
+81 KCKKASKLGLAL
-93 ELFSRG
+93 ELFSRN

-128 HYAAS
+128 HYAVS
-133 SDFALLALGMKKA
+133 RDFGLLALGMKKV

-159 KMLGESE
+159 KTVGASE
-166 LKYEKCLQKPLLIPR
+166 LKYEKCLQKPLVIPQENLI
-181 ETLVKSG
+181 KSG

-195 LSAGNKMKTPPKKT
+195 LSAGNKMKTPPNHT

-235 LQNLL
+235 LKNLL
-240 AENADEKR
+240 VENADEKQM
-248 AENLS
+248 ENHGD
-253 ERGICADLAG
+253 RQFCADLAG
-263 NGASEI
+263 SDTSEI
-269 YGDLENAN
+269 CNDLKNAN
-277 GKQTSYAQNHTEA
+277 EEHT
-290 SYAASNFITQNTA
+290 
-303 YKKLNLNT
+303 
-311 ERAAENDDKNTNNAP
+311 
-326 TIRVQNTDD
+326 
-335 KTTYDNAN
+335 
-343 GKQAKAQIY
+343 KAQIC
-352 SEKGTSDGSNLSS
+352 SENSTGGESNLSS
-365 QICDTYVKRFGENEL
+365 QICDTYVKKFAENEL
-380 KIISLIGKIKLEEL
+380 KIISLIDKIKLEEL
-394 PFYLSQMQLYTSSDT
+394 PFYLSQMQLYASSDT

-439 SLVISSHLPPVSS
+439 SLVINSHLPPVSS

-465 FELSEQNLADIEA
+465 FELNEQNLTDIEA

-486 YLSRE
+486 YLSRK

>member
-73 KIFTINGV
+73 KIFTINDV

-93 ELFSRG
+93 ELFSRN

-159 KMLGESE
+159 KMLGISE
-166 LKYEKCLQKPLLIPR
+166 LKYEKCLQKPLFIPR
-181 ETLVKSG
+181 ENLVKSG

-253 ERGICADLAG
+253 ERGICADLASSDT
-263 NGASEI
+263 SEI

-290 SYAASNFITQNTA
+290 SYAAANFIAQNTA
-303 YKKLNLNT
+303 YKKLILNT
-311 ERAAENDDKNTNNAP
+311 KRAAENDDKNTNNAP
-326 TIRVQNTDD
+326 PLRAKNAG

-343 GKQAKAQIY
+343 GKQSKAQIY
-352 SEKGTSDGSNLSS
+352 SENGTSDGSNLSS
-365 QICDTYVKRFGENEL
+365 QICDIYVKKFGKNEL

-394 PFYLSQMQLYTSSDT
+394 PFYLSQMQLYASSDT

-424 LMGPCFA
+424 LMGPCFS

-439 SLVISSHLPPVSS
+439 SLVINSHLPPVSS

>member
-66 KHDRRIE
+66 KHDSRIE
-73 KIFTINGV
+73 KIFTINDV

-93 ELFSRG
+93 ELFSRD
-99 YESVYVLMPNSLNL
+99 YDSVYVLMPNSLNL

-133 SDFALLALGMKKA
+133 IDFALLALGMKKV

-159 KMLGESE
+159 KTVGESE
-166 LKYEKCLQKPLLIPR
+166 LKYEKCLQKPLFIPQESLI
-181 ETLVKSG
+181 KSG

-195 LSAGNKMKTPPKKT
+195 LSAGNKMKTPPKHT

-226 FGVGEEAAL
+226 FGVGEEATL
-235 LQNLL
+235 LKNLL
-240 AENADEKR
+240 AENADEKQT
-248 AENLS
+248 ENPS
-253 ERGICADLAG
+253 NGQICADSASD
-263 NGASEI
+263 NASEI
-269 YGDLENAN
+269 YGDLENAS
-277 GKQTSYAQNHTEA
+277 GEQS
-290 SYAASNFITQNTA
+290 
-303 YKKLNLNT
+303 
-311 ERAAENDDKNTNNAP
+311 
-326 TIRVQNTDD
+326 
-335 KTTYDNAN
+335 
-343 GKQAKAQIY
+343 KAQIC
-352 SEKGTSDGSNLSS
+352 SEKGISSGSNLSS

-380 KIISLIGKIKLEEL
+380 KIISLIDKIKLEEL
-394 PFYLSQMQLYTSSDT
+394 PFYLSQMQLYASSDT

-452 VFKTVRGIDASAF
+452 VFKTVRDIDASVF

>member
-1 MIYFLI
+1 MIKSKDLFLIYFLFYI
-7 YLLIYPYLFAM
+7 MLWPYLKITSYF
-18 KKLKFKGEKGKILLI
+18 KKASNKILLI

-66 KHDRRIE
+66 KHDSRIE
-73 KIFTINGV
+73 KAFTINNV

-99 YESVYVLMPNSLNL
+99 YDSVYVLMPNSLNL

-133 SDFALLALGMKKA
+133 SDFGLLALGMKKV

-166 LKYEKCLQKPLLIPR
+166 LKYEKCLQKPLFIPR
-181 ETLVKSG
+181 ENIVKSD

-195 LSAGNKMKTPPKKT
+195 LSAGNKMKTPPKHT

-235 LQNLL
+235 LKNLL
-240 AENADEKR
+240 AENTDQKQAKNSSDR
-248 AENLS
+248 QF
-253 ERGICADLAG
+253 CADLASD
-263 NGASEI
+263 NASEI
-269 YGDLENAN
+269 YGGLENAN
-277 GKQTSYAQNHTEA
+277 DKQIEAQICSQNGTGGE
-290 SYAASNFITQNTA
+290 SNF
-303 YKKLNLNT
+303 
-311 ERAAENDDKNTNNAP
+311 
-326 TIRVQNTDD
+326 
-335 KTTYDNAN
+335 
-343 GKQAKAQIY
+343 
-352 SEKGTSDGSNLSS
+352 SS
-365 QICDTYVKRFGENEL
+365 QICDTYVKKFGENEL

-394 PFYLSQMQLYTSSDT
+394 PFYLSQMQLYASSDT
-409 GNYYVADSVR
+409 GNYYVADSIC

-439 SLVISSHLPPVSS
+439 SLVINSHLPPVSS
-452 VFKTVRGIDASAF
+452 VFKTVRDIDASAF